1 MSSFANSRRGSVTI
15 QDGRGESL
23 RQRWAAHRANTAAS
37 VERKEVSPSMDKETP
52 PASEEPVLNVQ
63 ARIHAGSA
71 VLKQT
76 WKRFRNIE
84 KRTRGNNTANAVE
97 VVAALDA
104 ARDVLNKC
112 DVAMQQAGVV
122 SEKLLLSAATKVNA
136 VTTAMRMAG
145 TQPVPQEKM
154 VSPSSTSPSSPVDEG
169 MSTSAD
175 EGASTLEGQGHHKR
189 TVQLPLWAL
198 DVVIMLEHS
207 KAMATAVSQAL
218 PELCTPTYFSMHLR
232 DLSRGQQSRITEEI
246 YRFVDGEQGDREEQ
260 SDAYQHRSQ
269 ERPVSERRPVY
280 TSPSSLDQSIS
291 ERSRSPTPMSL
302 EAEKFKQ
309 TLCQQKAD
317 DKAHAWSNGK
327 FNGTPKHAPLG
338 TSRGTGSGKKGE
350 VGSGKKSGGK
360 TKEIGLRDSPKAAT
374 ASQSPSLMKP
384 RSPAYGA
391 LLKNRKSPTKKEY
404 YHAQIMKEKLRKTA
418 KADAEWCDK
427 HSPHGNSVHNWI
439 ESLSKRTS
447 GHSHRF
453 VIKKSHAEHEAKR
466 LARKQNNHGVGAHQ
480 HIHVPDTRDAA
491 HVLQHH

>member
-1 MSSFANSRRGSVTI
+1 
-15 QDGRGESL
+15 
-23 RQRWAAHRANTAAS
+23 
-37 VERKEVSPSMDKETP
+37 MDKETP

-175 EGASTLEGQGHHKR
+175 EGASTLGDQGHHKR

-317 DKAHAWSNGK
+317 DKAHAWSFEEPEQPDKERVLPRANHEREVTKDGQGGRRMVRQALASWK
-327 FNGTPKHAPLG
+327 QCPQLDRKPLETHIRALAPLCHQ
-338 TSRGTGSGKKGE
+338 E
-350 VGSGKKSGGK
+350 KSC
-360 TKEIGLRDSPKAAT
+360 RA
-374 ASQSPSLMKP
+374 
-384 RSPAYGA
+384 
-391 LLKNRKSPTKKEY
+391 
-404 YHAQIMKEKLRKTA
+404 
-418 KADAEWCDK
+418 
-427 HSPHGNSVHNWI
+427 
-439 ESLSKRTS
+439 
-447 GHSHRF
+447 
-453 VIKKSHAEHEAKR
+453 
-466 LARKQNNHGVGAHQ
+466 
-480 HIHVPDTRDAA
+480 
-491 HVLQHH
+491 